1 MSDRRILHRRHLIY
15 YLKVFERDT
24 DTLLGHL
31 VDITE
36 EGLMI
41 VSENP
46 IEEGKPLKM
55 RMTLPREI
63 DGVEEISFDASSMWC
78 HKDVN
83 PSLFGIG
90 FRFDTVNPET
100 RQIIFE
106 LIHEFGFSD

>member
-1 MSDRRILHRRHLIY
+1 MSDRRTLHRRHLIY
-15 YLKVFERDT
+15 YLKVFEQGT
-24 DTLLGHL
+24 GILKGHM

-46 IEEGKPLKM
+46 IDEGKIIKM
-55 RMTLPREI
+55 RMLLPREI
-63 DGVEEISFDASSMWC
+63 EGKEEIEFDARSTWC
-78 HKDVN
+78 RKDVN

-90 FRFDTVNPET
+90 FKFEYVDTLS

>member
-1 MSDRRILHRRHLIY
+1 MSDRRTLHRRHLIY

-24 DTLLGHL
+24 DELLGHL

-41 VSENP
+41 VSDYP
-46 IEEGKPLKM
+46 HEEGKLLKM
-55 RMTLPREI
+55 KMLLPREI
-63 DGVEEISFDASSMWC
+63 EGREQIEFDARTMWC
-78 HKDVN
+78 RKDVN
-83 PSLFGIG
+83 PSLFGVG
-90 FRFDTVNPET
+90 FKFEYVDILS

>member
-1 MSDRRILHRRHLIY
+1 MSDRRTLHRRHLIY
-15 YLKVFERDT
+15 YLKVFERGKN
-24 DTLLGHL
+24 TLLGHL

-41 VSENP
+41 VSEKSVDENKLFKLRMVLP
-46 IEEGKPLKM
+46 QEIEGK
-55 RMTLPREI
+55 
-63 DGVEEISFDASSMWC
+63 EEIEFDSRSMWC

-83 PSLFGIG
+83 PSLYGVG
-90 FRFDTVNPET
+90 FKFEYVDALS

>member
-1 MSDRRILHRRHLIY
+1 MSDRRTLHRRHLIY

-24 DTLLGHL
+24 DELLGHL

-41 VSENP
+41 VSDNCG
-46 IEEGKPLKM
+46 EEGKLIKM
-55 RMTLPREI
+55 KMLLPREI
-63 DGVEEISFDASSMWC
+63 EGKEQIEFDARSMWC
-78 HKDVN
+78 RKDVN
-83 PSLFGIG
+83 PSLWGIG
-90 FRFDTVNPET
+90 FKFEYVDVLS

>member
-1 MSDRRILHRRHLIY
+1 MSDRRTLHRRHLIY
-15 YLKVFERDT
+15 YLKVFEKKS

-41 VSENP
+41 VSENS
-46 IEEGKPLKM
+46 IEEDKVFKL
-55 RMTLPREI
+55 RMALPREI
-63 DGVEEISFDASSMWC
+63 EGKEAIEFDARSMWC
-78 HKDVN
+78 HPDVN
-83 PSLFGIG
+83 PSLFGVG
-90 FRFDTVNPET
+90 FKFEFVDTLS

>member
-1 MSDRRILHRRHLIY
+1 MSDRRTLHRRHLIY
-15 YLKVFERDT
+15 YLKVFEKVSDN
-24 DTLLGHL
+24 LLGHL

-41 VSENP
+41 VSENCL
-46 IEEGKPLKM
+46 EENKLFKL
-55 RMTLPREI
+55 RMVLPREI
-63 DGVEEISFDASSMWC
+63 EGKEEIAFDARSMWC

-83 PSLFGIG
+83 PSLFGVG
-90 FRFDTVNPET
+90 FKFEYVDTLS

>member
-1 MSDRRILHRRHLIY
+1 MSDRRTLHRRHLIY
-15 YLKVFERDT
+15 YLKVFDRGSNT
-24 DTLLGHL
+24 MMGHL

-41 VSENP
+41 VSENAFD
-46 IEEGKPLKM
+46 EGKLVKM
-55 RMTLPREI
+55 SMLLPREI
-63 DGVEEISFDASSMWC
+63 EGKEQIEFDARSTWC

-83 PSLFGIG
+83 PSLFGTG
-90 FRFDTVNPET
+90 FKFEYFDTLS

>member
-1 MSDRRILHRRHLIY
+1 MSDRRTLHRRHLIY
-15 YLKVFERDT
+15 YLKVLDRNT
-24 DTLLGHL
+24 DELLGHL

-41 VSENP
+41 VSETCY
-46 IEEGKPLKM
+46 EQGPLMKM
-55 RMTLPREI
+55 KMLLPREI
-63 DGVEEISFDASSMWC
+63 EGKEEIEFDARVMWC
-78 HKDVN
+78 RRDVN

-90 FRFDTVNPET
+90 YKFEYVDVLS

>member
-1 MSDRRILHRRHLIY
+1 MSDRRTLHRRHLIY
-15 YLKVFERDT
+15 YLKVFEKKT

-41 VSENP
+41 VSENCV
-46 IEEGKPLKM
+46 EEDKVFKLKM
-55 RMTLPREI
+55 LLPREI
-63 DGVEEISFDASSMWC
+63 EDKEEIEFDARSMWC

-83 PSLFGIG
+83 PSLYGVG
-90 FRFDTVNPET
+90 FKFEYVDTLS

>member
-1 MSDRRILHRRHLIY
+1 MSDRRTLHRRHLIY
-15 YLKVFERDT
+15 YLKVFERET

-46 IEEGKPLKM
+46 IDGGKEFKL
-55 RMTLPREI
+55 RMLLPREI
-63 DGVEEISFDASSMWC
+63 EGKEEIEFEATSTWC
-78 HKDVN
+78 RTDVN
-83 PSLFGIG
+83 PSLFGVG
-90 FRFDTVNPET
+90 FKFDYVDTLS

-106 LIHEFGFSD
+106 LIHEFAFSD